1 VGLLEAVSAALVGAW
16 RDMCVV
22 RFGRYSAAYRAGPGA
37 SSTCSTRLL
46 GTLDASL
53 GVAFRVSVLALTY
66 LEGVCGLGIAPMGD
80 EAVIGCQG
88 AGGYNAAAVLA
99 CSIVSSLLCEPSVC
113 AQCGGVSDTRVST
126 TVCAECGAWRCG
138 AVAVGVSVCPV
149 SYGLCVNVVLV
160 GGNFRE

>member
-99 CSIVSSLLCEPSVC
+99 CSIVSSLLCEPSLCMC
-113 AQCGGVSDTRVST
+113 AMWRGVRHSCLYNCVRGMWGMEVWSGSGRCQCVPRFL
-126 TVCAECGAWRCG
+126 WLMR
-138 AVAVGVSVCPV
+138 
-149 SYGLCVNVVLV
+149 
-160 GGNFRE
+160 